1 MTDSVLVLNPK
12 SAGGRHTDRTRR
24 LAAEAGFEI
33 RESTARGETYELARE
48 AAAEGATTVAAGG
61 GDGTLN
67 EVVSGVDDADG
78 LDRTTVGVVPAGT
91 GNNFADRVGIRGIE
105 HAFDV
110 LATGRRRR
118 IDLGRANDRTF
129 VNSCVGGLTADA
141 SVRTTPELK
150 RRWGTLA
157 YVIATLREYRTFEG
171 IDVEIR
177 DGDGA
182 DVWTGSAIGI
192 LVGNGRRFVGE
203 PGSQANMEDGLL
215 NVVLIESKPASSLA
229 TEEAIRRFLRR
240 DADHLTRVL
249 APRLHLS
256 VHGDEPAGFSLDG
269 ERLTTDDLT
278 VESRSRALEL
288 PVGETYRPTP

>member
-1 MTDSVLVLNPK
+1 MTDSVLLLNPK
-12 SAGGRHTDRTRR
+12 SAGGRHTDRTQR
-24 LAAEAGFEI
+24 LAATAGFEV
-33 RESTARGETYELARE
+33 RESTARGETYDLAR
-48 AAAEGATTVAAGG
+48 AAAGEGIATIAAGG

-67 EVVSGVDDADG
+67 EVVAGIDDAG
-78 LDRTTVGVVPAGT
+78 ALAETTVGVVPAGT
-91 GNNFADRVGIRGIE
+91 GNNFAARVGIRGLE

-110 LATGRRRR
+110 LDTGRRRR
-118 IDLGRANDRTF
+118 IDLGDANGRRF

-141 SVRTTPELK
+141 SVSTTPELK
-150 RRWGTLA
+150 RRWGALA

-177 DGDGA
+177 DDEGA

-203 PGSQANMEDGLL
+203 PGTQANMEDGLL
-215 NVVLIESKPASSLA
+215 NVVLIESKPAYSLA
-229 TEEAIRRFLRR
+229 TEEAVSRFLRR

-269 ERLTTDDLT
+269 ERLATDELT
-278 VESRSRALEL
+278 VESRPRCLEL
-288 PVGETYRPTP
+288 PVGERYRPEP